1 MAWAGSQ
8 QNPILTLNLVLIC
21 SVTWGNH
28 CPLSKSLRS
37 KDLPALTAYGSS
49 PRLCEQA
56 RCNSVPHYLLEDYQQ
71 KNPRHQLTSSPPSRL
86 QELSLL
92 GQMLCVCVCRSFRL
106 ILIFNQT

>member
-1 MAWAGSQ
+1 MAWAESQ

-49 PRLCEQA
+49 PRLCAQA

-92 GQMLCVCVCRSFRL
+92 GQMLCVCAGVSD
-106 ILIFNQT
+106 